1 MPESSGPIAQQ
12 AEALVRTAWLTAT
25 ANIQWFTKI
34 SPDGSCLV
42 PDFTHCTDEMMQ
54 AIESIDVEER
64 ESSSGEPIT
73 RRIRLKLKNSVRA
86 MELLA
91 RAMGMDRR
99 EVKVGL
105 SAEVNTGARMVEALK
120 RKMLADD
127 YSDNPC
133 DITESE
139 NAITLNHLTTEKALP
154 TQAQLNPAPER
165 DPSGAT
171 CGKRTRSLQ

>member
-1 MPESSGPIAQQ
+1 MSAGNFEGGGWSMPEAAGPMQEQ
-12 AEALVRTAWLTAT
+12 ADTLVRTAWLTAT

-64 ESSSGEPIT
+64 ESPGGENVT

-99 EVKVGL
+99 EVKIGL
-105 SAEVNTGARMVEALK
+105 SEQVSIGVQMVEALR
-120 RKMLADD
+120 RKL
-127 YSDNPC
+127 
-133 DITESE
+133 
-139 NAITLNHLTTEKALP
+139 
-154 TQAQLNPAPER
+154 
-165 DPSGAT
+165 
-171 CGKRTRSLQ
+171 